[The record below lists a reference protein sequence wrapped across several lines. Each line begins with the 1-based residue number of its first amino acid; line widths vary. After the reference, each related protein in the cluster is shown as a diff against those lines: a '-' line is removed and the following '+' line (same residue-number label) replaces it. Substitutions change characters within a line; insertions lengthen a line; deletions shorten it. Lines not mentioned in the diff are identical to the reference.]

1 MNILEF
7 AKGELQGWGKYERI
21 IFPLEIILI
30 TLISIYMKDKTAA
43 LISAICGICATITA
57 GKGKISCYMFGM
69 ISNICYAY
77 ISFKTQLW
85 GHLCLNMLYYFPMQ
99 FVGIAKWK
107 KHMKK
112 ETQEIYKTKLSLK
125 ERLLYSFGSVVLITA
140 LYFVLKHYGDSNSLI
155 DSVTTVLSVVAFI
168 LTIKRCIE
176 QWYLWTIINGL
187 SIIMW
192 IGAYMH
198 GSHCFAT
205 ILMWSTYFV
214 LGLYFWY
221 NWNREIKNEQ
231 TA

>member
-85 GHLCLNMLYYFPMQ
+85 GHLCLNMFYYFPMQ
-99 FVGIAKWK
+99 FVGISKWK
-107 KHMKK
+107 KHMKQDK
-112 ETQEIYKTKLSLK
+112 QEIYKTKLSDK
-125 ERLLYSFGSVVLITA
+125 ERIIYSVFGLISIILLYFILQK
-140 LYFVLKHYGDSNSLI
+140 FGDSNSI
-155 DSVTTVLSVVAFI
+155 MDSMTTVLSVIAFI
-168 LTIKRCIE
+168 LTVKRCIE
-176 QWYLWTIINGL
+176 QWYLWSVVNISSVIIWIYAYLNG
-187 SIIMW
+187 SQ
-192 IGAYMH
+192 
-198 GSHCFAT
+198 CFAT

-214 LGLYFWY
+214 LGLYFLH
-221 NWNREIKNEQ
+221 NWQKEIKNEI
-231 TA
+231 

>member
-30 TLISIYMKDKTAA
+30 TLIAIYMKDKTAA
-43 LISAICGICATITA
+43 LISAVCGICATITA

-85 GHLCLNMLYYFPMQ
+85 GHLCLNLLYYFPMQ
-99 FVGIAKWK
+99 FVGISKWK
-107 KHMKK
+107 KHMKQDK
-112 ETQEIYKTKLSLK
+112 REIYKTKLSDK
-125 ERLLYSFGSVVLITA
+125 ERIIYSVFGLISIII
-140 LYFVLKHYGDSNSLI
+140 LYFILQKFGDSNSI
-155 DSVTTVLSVVAFI
+155 MDSMTTVLSVIAFI
-168 LTIKRCIE
+168 LTVKRCIE
-176 QWYLWTIINGL
+176 QWYLWSVVNIASVII
-187 SIIMW
+187 W
-192 IGAYMH
+192 IYAYLN

-214 LGLYFWY
+214 LGLYFLH
-221 NWNREIKNEQ
+221 NWQKEIRNEI
-231 TA
+231 

>member
-30 TLISIYMKDKTAA
+30 TLIAIYMKDKTAA

-85 GHLCLNMLYYFPMQ
+85 GHLCLNILYYFPMQ
-99 FVGIAKWK
+99 FVGISKWK
-107 KHMKK
+107 RHMKQDK
-112 ETQEIYKTKLSLK
+112 QEIYKTKLSDK
-125 ERLLYSFGSVVLITA
+125 ERIIYSVLGLISIII
-140 LYFVLKHYGDSNSLI
+140 LYFILQKFGDSNSI
-155 DSVTTVLSVVAFI
+155 MDSITTVLSVIAFI
-168 LTIKRCIE
+168 LTVKRCIE
-176 QWYLWTIINGL
+176 QWYLWSIVNISSVIIWIYAYLNG
-187 SIIMW
+187 SQ
-192 IGAYMH
+192 
-198 GSHCFAT
+198 CFAT

-214 LGLYFWY
+214 LGLYFLH
-221 NWNREIKNEQ
+221 NWQKEIKNEI
-231 TA
+231 